1 MPEYFFNDLIEM
13 LKKVKSE
20 KDDLPKNQFNEM
32 INATIAGTMRGLL
45 KEGME
50 PSKAL
55 FTIKEAINKHIDVIL
70 KEFNQY

>member
-1 MPEYFFNDLIEM
+1 
-13 LKKVKSE
+13 
-20 KDDLPKNQFNEM
+20 M

-70 KEFNQY
+70 KEFN